1 MAQGR
6 AAVLV
11 QVIRCA
17 GARALAE
24 DEAAELFESNN
35 FLDSG
40 QQFQY
45 PPRAR
50 RQLVI
55 RRVRQR
61 DERRHDLRLAHG
73 DAMLRRERL
82 EREAYLHLEPRAR
95 CREQPAEHL

>member
-1 MAQGR
+1 MQR
-6 AAVLV
+6 I
-11 QVIRCA
+11 QQ
-17 GARALAE
+17 
-24 DEAAELFESNN
+24 FP
-35 FLDSG
+35 LDSG

-73 DAMLRRERL
+73 HAMLGRERL